1 MRCDG
6 TFSLVLAVGLMGLGG
21 PSGWPQLASAAPF
34 KSAETQ
40 LPAASES
47 FPTGQMPTA
56 ATWQQ
61 FLDSVRQTV
70 LAHISTLPNFVCTQY
85 VKRLT
90 KFGSLGDWRTV
101 DEIVA
106 EVSNHENGEH
116 YRILTINNKPPPPE
130 TDVDMIAG
138 FSSVG
143 DFGNALYQVFAPE
156 SEASFRM
163 EGAARINQRKTVRV
177 RFHVAQSNSRYYTG
191 WEDKKVATAY
201 RGHCWID
208 LASQRVV
215 RLESEAVDIP
225 HIIPVRASSH
235 STDYD
240 LIEITGNK
248 HWLPVRASAEL
259 QVVNEQYR
267 APVDLLG
274 AIHGGSSDTSSRT
287 MRVRNVIEYK
297 EYRKFGAEVRLA
309 PE

>member
-1 MRCDG
+1 VRIDG
-6 TFSLVLAVGLMGLGG
+6 AFRWVLTVSLMGLGG
-21 PSGWPQLASAAPF
+21 PGGWPQLASAALF

-40 LPAASES
+40 PSAASES

-70 LAHISTLPNFVCTQY
+70 LAHINTLPDFVCTQY

-90 KFGSLGDWRTV
+90 KFGSLGDWRIV

-116 YRILTINNKPPPPE
+116 YRIFTINNKPHPPE
-130 TDVDMIAG
+130 TGVDMITG

-143 DFGNALYQVFAPE
+143 DFANALYQVFSPE
-156 SEASFRM
+156 SNASFRM
-163 EGAARINQRKTVRV
+163 EGSARIHGRKTVRV
-177 RFHVAQSNSRYYTG
+177 RFHVAQRNSRYYTG

-208 LASQRVV
+208 LATQRVV
-215 RLESEAVDIP
+215 RLESEAVDVP
-225 HIIPVRASSH
+225 RLIPVRASSH

-259 QVVNEQYR
+259 QVVNEQDC

-274 AIHGGSSDTSSRT
+274 VIHRGSGDICSRT